1 MSFYESRFYTL
12 LQQEDETRRNSGWSG
27 NREYVPAFSLPAPQY
42 GLNVP
47 APSKPALFAPD
58 YDGDGVSSWWEWGID
73 GMLYAADFAFG
84 GPTGESLVAK
94 GALTGITKGVG
105 KTATKTA
112 VKKGG
117 IKVSFK
123 AVDAK
128 LLSKHGIK
136 NIHTFKAEYLGNVDG
151 SLFDVVK
158 ATSSGELLIIRKST
172 QQIE

>member
-1 MSFYESRFYTL
+1 MCLFMRVDFIHCCSKKTKPGG
-12 LQQEDETRRNSGWSG
+12 TAVG
-27 NREYVPAFSLPAPQY
+27 REIGSMCLHSP
-42 GLNVP
+42 
-47 APSKPALFAPD
+47 PSKPALFAPD

-94 GALTGITKGVG
+94 GVLTGITKGVG